1 MDLPI
6 APELIL
12 VGVIIPFALKLID
25 YYLSKKKTM
34 QQEIYVPA
42 YNQVRRYVNS
52 LPYDSDSGEFELLWD
67 SLDPHIR
74 RGIKEDNRGH
84 FILLDGD
91 IDQLNRFLTNYRL
104 LLESKAEASEY
115 IIYED
120 GAYLFDV
127 GGEIGEIALEEFINR
142 FGSTIIATSEKS
154 DLWKRLHWEAPHNGF
169 YSSIN
174 EWDVHEGRID
184 LLWEARQKTHLNNP
198 NIVQDPQEVY
208 RGAVERAR
216 KAEEFL
222 NSKISHVD

>member
-1 MDLPI
+1 MDLSF
-6 APELIL
+6 APELIPVGIIVTL
-12 VGVIIPFALKLID
+12 VLWFMEQ
-25 YYLSKKKTM
+25 YLSKKRTIQKD
-34 QQEIYVPA
+34 IYVPA
-42 YNQVRRYVNS
+42 YNQIRRYVNS

-91 IDQLNRFLTNYRL
+91 LNQLNRFLTNYRL
-104 LLESKAEASEY
+104 FLESKAEASEY

-120 GAYLFDV
+120 GAYFFDV

-142 FGSTIIATSEKS
+142 FGSTIIATSEKK
-154 DLWKRLHWEAPHNGF
+154 DLWKRLQWGAPHNGY

-174 EWDVHEGRID
+174 KWDVHEGRID
-184 LLWEARQKTHLNNP
+184 LLWEARQKTYLNNP
-198 NIVQDPQEVY
+198 NMVQDPQEVY
-208 RGAVERAR
+208 HGAIERAR